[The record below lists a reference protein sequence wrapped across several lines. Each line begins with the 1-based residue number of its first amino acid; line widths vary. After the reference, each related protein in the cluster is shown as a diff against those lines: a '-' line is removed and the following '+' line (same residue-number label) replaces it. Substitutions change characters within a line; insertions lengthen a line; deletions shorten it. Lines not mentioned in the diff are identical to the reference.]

1 MQKIP
6 FLRLTLTSL
15 AALSLI
21 PITYTLINRQD
32 AHKDAETTPCA
43 TQPNAVAR
51 HRAAA
56 DFHDTCGHCSETPAS
71 SRPTTAKKQTA
82 VTGLLWESS
91 LPDPASAVVS
101 QAITSGMPQA
111 ENFQPGSR
119 QRLYLEDG
127 TEIEIDVQSRHVH
140 TDDTVAINAIVP
152 GQPQGNL
159 HIQWNKRD
167 DFFLGQIEYPNHP
180 VAYEIK
186 LNDEGIPTITRS
198 SIDQLLCAEVD
209 PQTKKVTYGLPAV
222 DATMAAEIDQA
233 AEGTGDTTATDEA
246 AMFVP
251 ALNSYPSAEAV
262 IYLDFDGEQVNG
274 TSWGTSITAA
284 ATGYSSTKITDIW
297 KQVAADMEPFNLN
310 VTTDESVY
318 LSAPSNRRIRCIITP
333 SNEWYSNPSVGGVA
347 KRSAFSW
354 SGDTPC
360 WVFSDNLANGTKYV
374 AECCSHEVGHTL
386 GLTHDGKS
394 TTTYYA
400 GHGSGDVGWAPIMG
414 NSYYKTLT
422 QWSIGEYTGATN
434 TQDDLNI
441 ITSSTNG
448 FGYRSD
454 DHSGK
459 KQSATAIPRN
469 ASDQVSGSGVIES
482 RGDVDVFEVQSGA
495 GSISL
500 EISPASGISNL
511 DISAELYDS
520 QGGLVASDNP
530 ATKLN
535 ANINTTVEA
544 GTYYLHV
551 KATGYG
557 TADTGSTDYAS
568 LGSYAV
574 SGQMAAEQVP
584 TPYELSVASLP
595 ENERALGDDPDGD
608 GMTNLAEH
616 VLGTNPAIANASQN
630 FTHIDP
636 SGATGADFLIDLPAD
651 IPADATYVVEASC
664 SLAAADWESMA
675 TWDGS
680 GQWSGSPN
688 VAVSEETGPQG
699 KKRFRVTDSS
709 GETWTCRFMRVRLG
723 VSTNS

>member
-1 MQKIP
+1 MQKTP

-21 PITYTLINRQD
+21 PISYTLLNRQD
-32 AHKDAETTPCA
+32 ANKDAETTQCT
-43 TQPNAVAR
+43 TQPNAGAR

-56 DFHDTCGHCSETPAS
+56 DFHDTCGHCSETPVS
-71 SRPTTAKKQTA
+71 SRPTTAKRQTA
-82 VTGLLWESS
+82 LTGLLWEPS

-101 QAITSGMPQA
+101 QTITSGMPQA

-186 LNDEGIPTITRS
+186 LNDEGTATITRR

-209 PQTKKVTYGLPAV
+209 PQTQEVTYGLPAV
-222 DATMAAEIDQA
+222 DETMAAEIDEA
-233 AEGTGDTTATDEA
+233 AEGTGAEPATDEG

-251 ALNSYPSAEAV
+251 ALSSYPSAEAV
-262 IYLDFDGEQVNG
+262 LYLDFDGEQVNG

-284 ATGYSSTKITDIW
+284 ATGYSSAKITDIW
-297 KQVAADMEPFNLN
+297 KRVAADMEPFNLN

-333 SNEWYSNPSVGGVA
+333 SYQWYYSHSVGGVA
-347 KRSAFSW
+347 KRSSFVW

-360 WVFSDNLANGTKYV
+360 WVFSSQLSNVTKYI

-386 GLTHDGKS
+386 GLAHDGKS
-394 TTTYYA
+394 STTYYA
-400 GHGSGDVGWAPIMG
+400 GHGSGDIGWAPIMG
-414 NSYYKTLT
+414 NSYHKTLT
-422 QWSIGEYTGATN
+422 QWSIGEYTSATN

-454 DHSGK
+454 DHSNK
-459 KQSATAIPRN
+459 KQNATAIPRN
-469 ASDQVSGSGVIES
+469 ASDQVNGTGVIES
-482 RGDVDVFEVQSGA
+482 RGDVDVFEIQSVA

-500 EISPASGISNL
+500 AISPTHTITNL

-520 QGGLVASDNP
+520 QGSLVASDNP
-530 ATKLN
+530 AIQLN
-535 ANINTTVEA
+535 ANINTTVET

-568 LGSYAV
+568 LGSYTV
-574 SGQMAAEQVP
+574 NGQMATEQES
-584 TPYELSVASLP
+584 TPYEICVASLP

-608 GMTNLAEH
+608 GMNNLTEH
-616 VLGTNPAIANASQN
+616 VLGTNPAMANSSQN

-675 TWDGS
+675 TWNGS
-680 GQWSGSPN
+680 GEWSPAEN
-688 VAVSEETGPQG
+688 IDVSVESGPQG
-699 KKRFRVTDSS
+699 KKRFRITDSS
-709 GETWTCRFMRVRLG
+709 GQTWPCRFMRVRLG
-723 VSTNS
+723 VSTNP